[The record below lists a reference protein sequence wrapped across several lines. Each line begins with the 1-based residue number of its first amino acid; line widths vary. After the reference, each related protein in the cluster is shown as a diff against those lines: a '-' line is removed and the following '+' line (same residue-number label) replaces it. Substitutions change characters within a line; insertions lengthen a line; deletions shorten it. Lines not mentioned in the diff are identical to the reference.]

1 MQKEIQNLIDH
12 PETINKTLNTA
23 ALDRLIRKVTGIR
36 GQSITMRYSVEMG
49 RTDALFEAE
58 SAEDLVSSSG
68 IFSKVLIRCKID
80 TFSSALT
87 YTPEEGFA
95 VWFILHLSYQHFQ
108 GGENGMTIAS
118 FRYKDGEWSMRNYKG
133 ELDDIDR
140 N

>member
-1 MQKEIQNLIDH
+1 MQTEIQKLIDH
-12 PETINKTLNTA
+12 PEAIRKALNTDQ
-23 ALDRLIRKVTGIR
+23 LDRLIRDVTAIW
-36 GQSITMRYSVEMG
+36 GQTITMRYRVREG
-49 RTDALFEAE
+49 RSDALFEAE

-95 VWFILHLSYQHFQ
+95 VWFILHLSYQHFE
-108 GGENGMTIAS
+108 GGENGMNIAR
-118 FRYKDGEWSMRNYKG
+118 FRYKNGEWSMSNYKG
-133 ELDDIDR
+133 EHDGIDR